1 MKDKLLVVLVILAV
15 SGCKEYAAAKL
26 GYNPCLEKSTERFQC
41 CVEAALSNED
51 VRLCGMRYKAM
62 RENCNDMY
70 GRIQ

>member
-15 SGCKEYAAAKL
+15 SGCKEHAARL
-26 GYNPCLEKSTERFQC
+26 VYNPCLEKSTERFQC

-70 GRIQ
+70 DRIQ